1 MILST
6 VSLAI
11 AIASVRAQSQCYFP
25 DGTPT
30 DNFVACNSSSSSSN
44 DGFSS
49 CCGRNDLCTTNGLC
63 KNAQWDQENNYYWRH
78 ACTDPSWKSPNCPN
92 YCTTVDNSP
101 GQPWNNSHMVWA
113 CTQTTYCCSPWR
125 WPNNGVPG
133 RSARYTCCNDTAA
146 VFDAGPAVYLAG
158 QIFST
163 TQFPATSATATSTT
177 TATATPTASSPSDPS
192 VPQGLGPGTA
202 AGIGV
207 GASIGAILLIGS
219 ALWLVRRRRRRSRE
233 PAEGG
238 AGEAAAKADPSVT
251 DSEEAGGE
259 APTSSSSP
267 VDDGDSA
274 AGGARAWR
282 LSSAHLP
289 EADGSSG
296 RYELEDAPRGGMSE
310 ADSRGRY
317 ELGFPR
323 PDSPEL
329 VAGQFDGRREL
340 A

>member
-1 MILST
+1 
-6 VSLAI
+6 
-11 AIASVRAQSQCYFP
+11 
-25 DGTPT
+25 
-30 DNFVACNSSSSSSN
+30 
-44 DGFSS
+44 
-49 CCGRNDLCTTNGLC
+49 
-63 KNAQWDQENNYYWRH
+63 
-78 ACTDPSWKSPNCPN
+78 
-92 YCTTVDNSP
+92 
-101 GQPWNNSHMVWA
+101 MVWA

-133 RSARYTCCNDTAA
+133 RSARYTCCNDTGA

-177 TATATPTASSPSDPS
+177 TATATPTASPPSDAS

-219 ALWLVRRRRRRSRE
+219 ALWLVRRRRRRRSRE

-238 AGEAAAKADPSVT
+238 AGGAAAAKADSSVA

-259 APTSSSSP
+259 APTSSSTG
-267 VDDGDSA
+267 DDENSA

-282 LSSAHLP
+282 LSSAHLS
-289 EADGSSG
+289 EADDSS
-296 RYELEDAPRGGMSE
+296 RRHELEDAPRGGMSE